1 MLDGLSS
8 RVEMTEGR
16 ITELQG
22 QNNLVNDQHKEN
34 RLNSN
39 NNSNDDNEPPE
50 SVG

>member
-8 RVEMTEGR
+8 RVEITEGR

-34 RLNSN
+34 RLNN
-39 NNSNDDNEPPE
+39 NNNHDDNNKPPG